1 MKLGNKIHQM
11 LKAMLMTI
19 KSLPPIMIFKQ
30 KYMHPLLTKCIISL
44 SQNNKVI
51 LLSRKDPL
59 KVSNWLKIFYCQL
72 PSNLVVLPLTF
83 FMAINMRYFILSS
96 GFCVSLLNWLQS
108 TTSISKLKLSPQ
120 KLKKMTILTAYLSQV
135 SLSLSFCSFSYWR
148 T

>member
-1 MKLGNKIHQM
+1 M

-19 KSLPPIMIFKQ
+19 NSLPPIMIFKQ

-44 SQNNKVI
+44 SQSNKVI

-59 KVSNWLKIFYCQL
+59 KVNNSLKISYCKL

-83 FMAINMRYFILSS
+83 FMAIKMRYFILSS

-135 SLSLSFCSFSYWR
+135 SLSLSFCSFSY
-148 T
+148 